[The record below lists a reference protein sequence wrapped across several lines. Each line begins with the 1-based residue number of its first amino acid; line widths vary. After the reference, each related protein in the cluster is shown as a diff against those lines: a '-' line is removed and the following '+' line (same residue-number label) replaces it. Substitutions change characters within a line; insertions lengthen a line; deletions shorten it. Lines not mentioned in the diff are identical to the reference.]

1 MKQNIRKSGLHGYP
15 NECSLSLPP
24 CCCLATHSDKWFYV
38 LRVAT
43 VWGVAC
49 SCQITSQHRWER
61 FAEDCMAGWF
71 QGRCEWVPFSPTTA
85 SLLTQSCSGVC
96 VRARVAF
103 QPHGSRSIAQWILAH
118 WRHCVCITEC
128 MCVRGPEGARV
139 WSRPE
144 ESLCW
149 FDWFSQSH
157 LKLWMTWSPVAI
169 SRLQPQSPL
178 LPNTTQHNV
187 IHLPLSPSLTL
198 FHACLQQLLAHKYA
212 HFFSPPLFTLFRLY
226 TSSSCCFLPCLAFT
240 LIHSLKWYKQP
251 DTHKHVILVR
261 RGVSLWNLMMWFD
274 SIHLHSSSWVSDW
287 IPRFG
292 FKTVYLPKA

>member
-1 MKQNIRKSGLHGYP
+1 MDTPMNASCFFPFML
-15 NECSLSLPP
+15 LSSSPQRQVIL
-24 CCCLATHSDKWFYV
+24 C
-38 LRVAT
+38 VAT

-61 FAEDCMAGWF
+61 FTEDCMAGWF

-85 SLLTQSCSGVC
+85 SLLTQSCLGVC
-96 VRARVAF
+96 VRACVAF

-118 WRHCVCITEC
+118 WRHCVCMTEC

-139 WSRPE
+139 WSRPGE
-144 ESLCW
+144 TLCW

-187 IHLPLSPSLTL
+187 IHLPFPLSLPL

-212 HFFSPPLFTLFRLY
+212 HFLLPLFLL
-226 TSSSCCFLPCLAFT
+226 SSPCTVQVVAFP
-240 LIHSLKWYKQP
+240 LSHSYIYWRRYKQP
-251 DTHKHVILVR
+251 DTHVILVR
-261 RGVSLWNLMMWFD
+261 RGVSLQNLMMWFD
-274 SIHLHSSSWVSDW
+274 SIPISGCL
-287 IPRFG
+287 IR
-292 FKTVYLPKA
+292 